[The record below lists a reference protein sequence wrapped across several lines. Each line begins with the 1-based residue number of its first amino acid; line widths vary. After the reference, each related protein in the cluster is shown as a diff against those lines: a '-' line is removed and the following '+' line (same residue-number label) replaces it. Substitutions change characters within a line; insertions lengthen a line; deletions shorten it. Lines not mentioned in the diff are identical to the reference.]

1 MRGVAGSRGKRG
13 FGLGALLVLVAL
25 GGAACGSWE
34 VSPTPTPVAAIHV
47 ALMHTGKVLLVA
59 GSGNNKSEFQAG
71 TFRTS
76 IWDPKTNT
84 FQSVATPWD
93 AFCSGHAFLPDGR
106 LLVTGGTSGYPTSE
120 NGNYAGTNKAFIF
133 DPVQGK
139 YTAAPD
145 STVARWYPSVVELGD
160 GRLLTVG
167 GFDDARKRTNK
178 QEIFDGAHWSPA
190 QPPPAALSFMP
201 TYPALHLLD
210 DGRLFYSGA
219 NVLGT
224 STAVPGIWDLASNT
238 YQKVPGLQKRALR
251 DEGMSVLLPP
261 AQDQRVL
268 IVGGGKTNGTA
279 APTDTASVVDLKNA
293 APSYQDVAP
302 IDVPKLY
309 VSAVILPD
317 STVLETGGAS
327 SSVQVGNNPVYSAQI
342 FDPKTDTWSKAATPT
357 VPRVYHS
364 SAILLPDGR
373 VATFGG
379 NPIGSFEYRI
389 EIYTPKY
396 LSTGTARPTI
406 TSAPTEMAYGGSYA
420 LSTTQASPLTS
431 AVLVR
436 PASVTHSSDSN
447 QRLIKLGLTTTA
459 HGVDVSVPQNPNL
472 TPPGWY
478 MLFVLDST
486 GVPSVA
492 SWVHVS

>member
-1 MRGVAGSRGKRG
+1 
-13 FGLGALLVLVAL
+13 
-25 GGAACGSWE
+25 
-34 VSPTPTPVAAIHV
+34 
-47 ALMHTGKVLLVA
+47 
-59 GSGNNKSEFQAG
+59 
-71 TFRTS
+71 
-76 IWDPKTNT
+76 
-84 FQSVATPWD
+84 
-93 AFCSGHAFLPDGR
+93 
-106 LLVTGGTSGYPTSE
+106 
-120 NGNYAGTNKAFIF
+120 
-133 DPVQGK
+133 
-139 YTAAPD
+139 
-145 STVARWYPSVVELGD
+145 
-160 GRLLTVG
+160 
-167 GFDDARKRTNK
+167 
-178 QEIFDGAHWSPA
+178 
-190 QPPPAALSFMP
+190 MP
-201 TYPALHLLD
+201 TYPALHLLS

-224 STAVPGIWDLASNT
+224 SSAMPGIWNLADNT

-268 IVGGGKTNGTA
+268 IVGGGKTNGTS
-279 APTDTASVVDLKNA
+279 APTDTASVVDLKDA
-293 APSYQDVAP
+293 DPQYVKAPS
-302 IDVPKLY
+302 IDAPKLY
-309 VSAVILPD
+309 VSSVILPD

-327 SSVQVGNNPVYSAQI
+327 TSVKVGNNPVFSAQI

-379 NPIGSFEYRI
+379 NPVGSFEYRI

-406 TSAPTEMAYGGSYA
+406 TRAPTEMTYGGQYS
-420 LSTTQASPLTS
+420 LSTTQASALTS

-436 PASVTHSSDSN
+436 PAAVTHSSDSN
-447 QRLIKLGLTTTA
+447 QRLVELGMTTTS
-459 HGVDVSVPQNPNL
+459 GGINVSVPQNPNL

-478 MLFVLDST
+478 MLFVLDSS

>member
-1 MRGVAGSRGKRG
+1 MRGVVGRSRRR
-13 FGLGALLVLVAL
+13 FGLVALLAAVAL
-25 GGAACGSWE
+25 GGAACGTWA
-34 VSPTPTPVAAIHV
+34 VSPTPAPVAAIHV

-59 GSGNNKSEFQAG
+59 GSGNNQSDFAAG

-84 FQSVATPWD
+84 FQSVSTPWD

-120 NGNYAGTNKAFIF
+120 NANFAGTNRAFIF
-133 DPVQGK
+133 DPDTGR
-139 YTAAPD
+139 YAAAPD
-145 STVARWYPSVVELGD
+145 SAISRWYPSVVELGD

-167 GFDDARKRTNK
+167 GFDQNKKRTSK
-178 QEIFDGAHWSPA
+178 QEIFDGTHWSAA
-190 QPPPAALSFMP
+190 QAPPAALSYMP
-201 TYPALHLLD
+201 TYPALHLLS

-224 STAVPGIWDLASNT
+224 STAMPGIWNLADNT
-238 YQKVPGLQKRALR
+238 YQKVPGLQNRALR

-268 IVGGGKTNGTA
+268 IVGGGKTNGTS
-279 APTDTASVVDLKNA
+279 APTDTASVVDLKDPVPQYVD
-293 APSYQDVAP
+293 APS

-327 SSVQVGNNPVYSAQI
+327 TSVKVGNNPVFSAQI

-379 NPIGSFEYRI
+379 NPVGSFEYRI

-406 TSAPTEMAYGGSYA
+406 TRAPAEMTYGGQYS
-420 LSTTQASPLTS
+420 LSTTQASALTS

-436 PASVTHSSDSN
+436 PAAVTHSSDSN
-447 QRLIKLGLTTTA
+447 QRLVKLGMTTTS
-459 HGVDVSVPQNPNL
+459 GGINVSMPQNPNL

-478 MLFVLDST
+478 MLFVLDSS